1 MRVRTFSTALF
12 AMIVLIPPVRLQA
25 GDAVDDGVTR
35 LKPRLLQHSQ
45 RMLQQSAVNA
55 RNCAAGDDA
64 ACRVVGADPRDPCR
78 PYLGTESFQICQRT
92 LCGETD
98 QDACRRSADDA
109 RRPAEAHAAR

>member
-1 MRVRTFSTALF
+1 MRVRTLSTALF
-12 AMIVLIPPVRLQA
+12 AMIILIPTVGLQA
-25 GDAVDDGVTR
+25 GDAVENGPAR
-35 LKPRLLQHSQ
+35 PPRLLQHSQ
-45 RMLQQSAVNA
+45 RMLQQSTVNA

-109 RRPAEAHAAR
+109 RRPAENHAAR